1 MRRLMLVI
9 PVVVAF
15 AAGWTLASGR
25 APVAEARPKP
35 TCKDDLAKA
44 RRENAALSAEN
55 AKMKVA
61 MEQFLVREKKR
72 VEMLEEQIGNNEPIR
87 DLK

>member
-1 MRRLMLVI
+1 MRRLMIII
-9 PVVVAF
+9 PIAVAF

-25 APVAEARPKP
+25 APTAEARPKA

-44 RRENAALSAEN
+44 RRELAASQAETAKAKVQLDGQLTREHKRIEDLETQLS
-55 AKMKVA
+55 
-61 MEQFLVREKKR
+61 
-72 VEMLEEQIGNNEPIR
+72 GEPIR

>member
-1 MRRLMLVI
+1 MLVI
-9 PVVVAF
+9 PIAVAF

-25 APVAEARPKP
+25 APTAEARPRP

-44 RRENAALSAEN
+44 RRDVAAMNAEN
-55 AKMKVA
+55 AKLKVELERILMK
-61 MEQFLVREKKR
+61 ERKR
-72 VEMLEEQIGNNEPIR
+72 VEILEDQLDNNEPIR